1 MKLGRISWLVALGLL
16 AVGATSGVV
25 ACGGSTAGVP
35 DTSAAGSDGGASDGA
50 TGNDGAP
57 SDGGGGSDGGTV
69 GDASP
74 SECAKLRQELDALE
88 EKALE
93 CCPTCRSL
101 QCHVLTDSLCC
112 PISTTGDKPEYAAAV
127 KDYLAKCG
135 APPCPPV
142 VCQDKA
148 SNVCDPV
155 PGKPDNVGRCRAR

>member
-1 MKLGRISWLVALGLL
+1 MKSRRISWVVALVACAASAAL
-16 AVGATSGVV
+16 

-35 DTSAAGSDGGASDGA
+35 DANGTGSDGGPTDGA
-50 TGNDGAP
+50 TGSDGAAT
-57 SDGGGGSDGGTV
+57 DGGGATDGGKV
-69 GDASP
+69 GDASTA
-74 SECAKLRQELDALE
+74 ECAKLRQELDALE
-88 EKALE
+88 DKALE

-127 KDYLAKCG
+127 KRYRAECG
-135 APPCPPV
+135 PPPCPPV
-142 VCQDKA
+142 VCQDMA